1 MSFCN
6 FGKLKSLVFL
16 NLFISEYLGMKGDEI
31 VFFSKV
37 PDWKRMLMLKT
48 KSKQNPASPNREQ
61 NTIFEHIIISKV
73 KKAWINH

>member
-1 MSFCN
+1 
-6 FGKLKSLVFL
+6 
-16 NLFISEYLGMKGDEI
+16 MKGDEI

-37 PDWKRMLMLKT
+37 PDWKRMLMLKI

-73 KKAWINH
+73 KKTWINH